1 MRFLC
6 FFLFLTVTAVTTT
19 PSQSNA
25 GKGRRVSN
33 LDNDYGINV
42 AGSPVY
48 EHYRKARAQTD
59 YLDIE
64 MAKLGTGQVPNFK
77 PIKASQQTNV

>member
-6 FFLFLTVTAVTTT
+6 FSLFLIATLTTA
-19 PSQSNA
+19 PSPSNA

-33 LDNDYGINV
+33 LDKDYGINV

-48 EHYRKARAQTD
+48 EHYRKARTQTD

-64 MAKLGTGQVPNFK
+64 MAKLGTGQVPKFK